1 MGRDDLA
8 SGHDH
13 DLVDVTLDRH
23 HLEGEGSRN
32 AVPIAV
38 EGDGLVL
45 VDRRPPDVITPGVEP
60 MPGKRRRRDLF
71 LGETAADLERT
82 EGRLDGSLVLGLVAI
97 AKVHVQLIEVLN
109 AGHRGGEA
117 ALHGLDGPLGVG
129 LLVAP
134 SRHAEAGSKT

>member
-8 SGHDH
+8 YGHNH
-13 DLVDVTLDRH
+13 DLVDVTVDRH

-45 VDRRPPDVITPGVEP
+45 VHGDRRTDHTGIEP
-60 MPGKRRRRDLF
+60 ILGKRRRRDLF

-82 EGRLDGSLVLGLVAI
+82 EGRLDGSLMLGLA
-97 AKVHVQLIEVLN
+97 ALAEVHVQFIEIPN
-109 AGHRGGEA
+109 AGHRSGEP
-117 ALHGLDGPLGVG
+117 ALHGPDMTLCASGE
-129 LLVAP
+129 AP
-134 SRHAEAGSKT
+134 

>member
-8 SGHDH
+8 SGHNH

-38 EGDGLVL
+38 EGASLVL
-45 VDRRPPDVITPGVEP
+45 VHRHRRTDHTGIEP
-60 MPGKRRRRDLF
+60 ILGKGRRRGLF

-82 EGRLDGSLVLGLVAI
+82 EGRLDGSLVLGLAAFAEVFRECSNSRAI
-97 AKVHVQLIEVLN
+97 RLMGI
-109 AGHRGGEA
+109 
-117 ALHGLDGPLGVG
+117 
-129 LLVAP
+129 P
-134 SRHAEAGSKT
+134 SR